1 VNTKYC
7 CEDPPRRRRRNA
19 HRVTVHGSRQQ
30 RRVLIGTIEHDEPLA
45 RAMHAPDGP
54 LMVGTP
60 TCPYRRSS
68 PRRAVSTC
76 RIGPE
81 CGVQY
86 CSVRDRVLPPFSF
99 LSTCSEDPKHAAR
112 GGRVPWAL
120 HPALADTRSST
131 RLPSP
136 HWATSPPSI
145 TPSTSQR
152 PRPRRRVPLLQMR
165 GLQGR
170 TSSCLETC
178 SEKGTQKSERLA
190 ARTPGAIDRSA
201 DAELALSS
209 RPPRP
214 QPAPAPHAKGGDAR

>member
-1 VNTKYC
+1 MPC
-7 CEDPPRRRRRNA
+7 LPAASDPSA
-19 HRVTVHGSRQQ
+19 ECST
-30 RRVLIGTIEHDEPLA
+30 
-45 RAMHAPDGP
+45 
-54 LMVGTP
+54 
-60 TCPYRRSS
+60 
-68 PRRAVSTC
+68 AVSETEC
-76 RIGPE
+76 CPPSLSSRLAPRIP
-81 CGVQY
+81 
-86 CSVRDRVLPPFSF
+86 STPP
-99 LSTCSEDPKHAAR
+99 AAAAC
-112 GGRVPWAL
+112 RVPCAL

>member
-1 VNTKYC
+1 MNTKYC

-112 GGRVPWAL
+112 GGRVPCAVRAAPGTGR
-120 HPALADTRSST
+120 HPLFDATPQSPLGHQSSVHHSIHESASASASAC
-131 RLPSP
+131 PSP
-136 HWATSPPSI
+136 S
-145 TPSTSQR
+145 
-152 PRPRRRVPLLQMR
+152 
-165 GLQGR
+165 
-170 TSSCLETC
+170 
-178 SEKGTQKSERLA
+178 
-190 ARTPGAIDRSA
+190 
-201 DAELALSS
+201 DA
-209 RPPRP
+209 RPPR
-214 QPAPAPHAKGGDAR
+214 AN

>member
-112 GGRVPWAL
+112 GGRVPCAVRAAPGTGR
-120 HPALADTRSST
+120 HPLFDATPQSPLGHQSSV
-131 RLPSP
+131 
-136 HWATSPPSI
+136 H
-145 TPSTSQR
+145 
-152 PRPRRRVPLLQMR
+152 PRVRVRVGVSLSFR
-165 GLQGR
+165 CEA
-170 TSSCLETC
+170 SNS
-178 SEKGTQKSERLA
+178 KGELVVAWRLA
-190 ARTPGAIDRSA
+190 VKRARRKASV
-201 DAELALSS
+201 
-209 RPPRP
+209 RPPARHERSTNRP
-214 QPAPAPHAKGGDAR
+214 MRS

>member
-1 VNTKYC
+1 MNTKYC

-81 CGVQY
+81 CGVQ
-86 CSVRDRVLPPFSF
+86 SQRQS
-99 LSTCSEDPKHAAR
+99 AAPLLFPLDLLR
-112 GGRVPWAL
+112 GSQARRPRRPRAVCRAACAL

-136 HWATSPPSI
+136 PTGPPVLR
-145 TPSTSQR
+145 PSTSQR
-152 PRPRRRVPLLQMR
+152 LRPRRRVPLLQMR

-178 SEKGTQKSERLA
+178 SEKGTQKSERPA
-190 ARTPGAIDRSA
+190 ARTPRAIDRSA
-201 DAELALSS
+201 DAELALNS
-209 RPPRP
+209 RPLRP